1 MKLFKVYVI
10 DDTEEYL
17 ELVVARNK
25 QEAVN
30 IVKNL
35 EQWNCVMYMS
45 VEEVKEVDGY
55 KIILQPIDTKEDW
68 LWQKQKY
75 LKILTEK

>member
-25 QEAVN
+25 QEAMN

-35 EQWNCVMYMS
+35 EQWSCIVYMS

-55 KIILQPIDTKEDW
+55 KIILQSIDIEED
-68 LWQKQKY
+68 
-75 LKILTEK
+75 

>member
-25 QEAVN
+25 QEAAN

-35 EQWNCVMYMS
+35 EQWSCIVYMS

-55 KIILQPIDTKEDW
+55 KIILQLIDIEEDW
-68 LWQKQKY
+68 LWQK
-75 LKILTEK
+75 

>member
-17 ELVVARNK
+17 ELVVAKNK
-25 QEAVN
+25 QEAMN
-30 IVKNL
+30 IAKNL
-35 EQWNCVMYMS
+35 EQWNCIIYMS

-55 KIILQPIDTKEDW
+55 KIILQPIDIEED
-68 LWQKQKY
+68 
-75 LKILTEK
+75 

>member
-25 QEAVN
+25 QEAMN
-30 IVKNL
+30 IAKNL
-35 EQWNCVMYMS
+35 EQWSCIVYMS

-55 KIILQPIDTKEDW
+55 KIILQPINIKED
-68 LWQKQKY
+68 
-75 LKILTEK
+75 

>member
-17 ELVVARNK
+17 ELIVAKNK
-25 QEAVN
+25 QEAIN
-30 IVKNL
+30 IAKNL

-55 KIILQPIDTKEDW
+55 KIILQPIDIEED
-68 LWQKQKY
+68 
-75 LKILTEK
+75 

>member
-17 ELVVARNK
+17 ELVVAKNK
-25 QEAVN
+25 QEAMN
-30 IVKNL
+30 IAKNL
-35 EQWNCVMYMS
+35 EQWSCIIYMS

-55 KIILQPIDTKEDW
+55 KIILQPIDIEED
-68 LWQKQKY
+68 
-75 LKILTEK
+75 

>member
-30 IVKNL
+30 IAKNL
-35 EQWNCVMYMS
+35 EQWSCIVYMS

-55 KIILQPIDTKEDW
+55 KIILQPIDIEEDW
-68 LWQKQKY
+68 LWQK
-75 LKILTEK
+75 

>member
-17 ELVVARNK
+17 ELVVAKNK
-25 QEAVN
+25 QEAMN
-30 IVKNL
+30 IAKNL
-35 EQWNCVMYMS
+35 EQWSCIMYMN

-55 KIILQPIDTKEDW
+55 KIILQPIDIEEDW
-68 LWQKQKY
+68 RWQK
-75 LKILTEK
+75 

>member
-30 IVKNL
+30 MVKNL
-35 EQWNCVMYMS
+35 EQWSCIVYMS

-55 KIILQPIDTKEDW
+55 KIILQPINIKED
-68 LWQKQKY
+68 
-75 LKILTEK
+75 

>member
-17 ELVVARNK
+17 ELVVAKNK

-35 EQWNCVMYMS
+35 EQWSCIVYMS

-55 KIILQPIDTKEDW
+55 KIILQPIDVKED
-68 LWQKQKY
+68 
-75 LKILTEK
+75 

>member
-35 EQWNCVMYMS
+35 EQWSCIVDMS

-55 KIILQPIDTKEDW
+55 KIILQPIEVKED
-68 LWQKQKY
+68 
-75 LKILTEK
+75 

>member
-17 ELVVARNK
+17 ELVAAKNK
-25 QEAVN
+25 QEAMN

-35 EQWNCVMYMS
+35 EQWNCIVYMS

-55 KIILQPIDTKEDW
+55 KIILQPIDVKEN
-68 LWQKQKY
+68 
-75 LKILTEK
+75 

>member
-25 QEAVN
+25 QEAMN
-30 IVKNL
+30 IAKNL

-55 KIILQPIDTKEDW
+55 KIILQPIDIEED
-68 LWQKQKY
+68 
-75 LKILTEK
+75 

>member
-17 ELVVARNK
+17 ELVVAKNK
-25 QEAVN
+25 QEAMN
-30 IVKNL
+30 IAKNL

-45 VEEVKEVDGY
+45 VEEVKEIDGY
-55 KIILQPIDTKEDW
+55 KIILQPIDIEEDW
-68 LWQKQKY
+68 LWQK
-75 LKILTEK
+75 

>member
-10 DDTEEYL
+10 DDTEEYS

-25 QEAVN
+25 QEAMN
-30 IVKNL
+30 IAKNL
-35 EQWNCVMYMS
+35 EQWSCIVYMS

-55 KIILQPIDTKEDW
+55 KIILQPIDIKED
-68 LWQKQKY
+68 
-75 LKILTEK
+75 

>member
-30 IVKNL
+30 MVKNL
-35 EQWNCVMYMS
+35 EQWSCIVYMS

-55 KIILQPIDTKEDW
+55 KIILQPIDIKED
-68 LWQKQKY
+68 
-75 LKILTEK
+75 

>member
-17 ELVVARNK
+17 ELVVAKNK
-25 QEAVN
+25 QEAAN

-35 EQWNCVMYMS
+35 EQWSCIIYMS

-55 KIILQPIDTKEDW
+55 KIILQPIDIEEDW
-68 LWQKQKY
+68 LWQK
-75 LKILTEK
+75 

>member
-35 EQWNCVMYMS
+35 EQWSCIIYMS

-55 KIILQPIDTKEDW
+55 KIILQPIDIEED
-68 LWQKQKY
+68 
-75 LKILTEK
+75 

>member
-17 ELVVARNK
+17 ELVVAKNK

-55 KIILQPIDTKEDW
+55 KIILQPIDIKED
-68 LWQKQKY
+68 
-75 LKILTEK
+75 

>member
-25 QEAVN
+25 QEAMN
-30 IVKNL
+30 IAKNL
-35 EQWNCVMYMS
+35 EQWSCIVYMS
-45 VEEVKEVDGY
+45 VEEVKEGDGY
-55 KIILQPIDTKEDW
+55 KIILQPINIKED
-68 LWQKQKY
+68 
-75 LKILTEK
+75 

>member
-17 ELVVARNK
+17 ELIVAKNK
-25 QEAVN
+25 QEAMN
-30 IVKNL
+30 IAKNL
-35 EQWNCVMYMS
+35 EQWSCIVYMS

-55 KIILQPIDTKEDW
+55 KIILQPIDIKEDW
-68 LWQKQKY
+68 LWQK
-75 LKILTEK
+75 

>member
-17 ELVVARNK
+17 ELVVAKNK

-35 EQWNCVMYMS
+35 EQWSCIVYMS

-55 KIILQPIDTKEDW
+55 KIILQPIDIKED
-68 LWQKQKY
+68 
-75 LKILTEK
+75 

>member
-17 ELVVARNK
+17 ELVVAKNK
-25 QEAVN
+25 QEAMN
-30 IVKNL
+30 IAKNL

-45 VEEVKEVDGY
+45 VEEVKEIDGY
-55 KIILQPIDTKEDW
+55 KIILQPIEVKED
-68 LWQKQKY
+68 
-75 LKILTEK
+75 

>member
-25 QEAVN
+25 QEAMN
-30 IVKNL
+30 IAKNL
-35 EQWNCVMYMS
+35 EQWSCIVYMS

-55 KIILQPIDTKEDW
+55 KIILQPIDIEEDW
-68 LWQKQKY
+68 LWQK
-75 LKILTEK
+75 

>member
-10 DDTEEYL
+10 DDIEEYL

-35 EQWNCVMYMS
+35 EQWNCIVYMS

-55 KIILQPIDTKEDW
+55 KIILQPIDIKED
-68 LWQKQKY
+68 
-75 LKILTEK
+75 

>member
-17 ELVVARNK
+17 ELVVAKNK
-25 QEAVN
+25 QEAMN
-30 IVKNL
+30 IAKNL

-45 VEEVKEVDGY
+45 VEEVKEIDGY
-55 KIILQPIDTKEDW
+55 KIILQPIDIKED
-68 LWQKQKY
+68 
-75 LKILTEK
+75 

>member
-17 ELVVARNK
+17 ELVVAKNK
-25 QEAVN
+25 QEPMN
-30 IVKNL
+30 IAKNL
-35 EQWNCVMYMS
+35 DQWSCIVYMS

-55 KIILQPIDTKEDW
+55 KIILQPIDIKED
-68 LWQKQKY
+68 
-75 LKILTEK
+75 

>member
-25 QEAVN
+25 QEAMN

-35 EQWNCVMYMS
+35 EQWSCIMYMS
-45 VEEVKEVDGY
+45 VEEVKEIDGY
-55 KIILQPIDTKEDW
+55 KIILQPIDIEED
-68 LWQKQKY
+68 
-75 LKILTEK
+75 

>member
-17 ELVVARNK
+17 ELVVAKNK
-25 QEAVN
+25 QEAMN
-30 IVKNL
+30 IAKNL
-35 EQWNCVMYMS
+35 EQWSCIVYMS

-55 KIILQPIDTKEDW
+55 KIILQPMNIKED
-68 LWQKQKY
+68 
-75 LKILTEK
+75 